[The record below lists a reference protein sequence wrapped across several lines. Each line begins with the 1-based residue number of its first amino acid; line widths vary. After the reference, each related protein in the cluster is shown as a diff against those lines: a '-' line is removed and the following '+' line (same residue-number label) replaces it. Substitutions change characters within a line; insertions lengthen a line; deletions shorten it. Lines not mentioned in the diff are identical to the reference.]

1 MKVTDKDSE
10 PESASDPFV
19 RGTDPRSVPKCHG
32 PATLQEMMRWQAY
45 VRTYLVIIN
54 VGTGNQKYC
63 FPRVIFS
70 SFLKLQNTNF
80 PDPDIEEDEDTC
92 IVRIAPK
99 PIKIKIKS
107 LPPPPPPSSSG
118 AGDSAPPTA
127 AAAVPA
133 AAAAVQ
139 LAPPAAPAAAT
150 PYMHP
155 KKKMAHTMDYL
166 INNDHVVAAAA
177 VAGSIPPAMLSHV
190 QSPQVNAA
198 SFPLSVSASGPPLAA
213 GGAANSLLVRAP
225 PPATAETP
233 VRSRRESG
241 QQERRGGRERNGGGG
256 TASSGRKGGGGADV
270 RTKCDVCFGEGT
282 NANLVRYFN
291 VFVVCLFTDFS
302 GHVISIFFLDLT
314 DALCW

>member
-1 MKVTDKDSE
+1 M
-10 PESASDPFV
+10 
-19 RGTDPRSVPKCHG
+19 
-32 PATLQEMMRWQAY
+32 
-45 VRTYLVIIN
+45 YLVIIN
-54 VGTGNQKYC
+54 ITK
-63 FPRVIFS
+63 ILLS
-70 SFLKLQNTNF
+70 SCHLCKLFKLQIPTYF

-118 AGDSAPPTA
+118 DSVPPTA
-127 AAAVPA
+127 AAVPT

-139 LAPPAAPAAAT
+139 LAPPAPAATT

-166 INNDHVVAAAA
+166 INNDHVA
-177 VAGSIPPAMLSHV
+177 PAMLSHV
-190 QSPQVNAA
+190 QQSPQVTAA
-198 SFPLSVSASGPPLAA
+198 SFPLSVSTPGPPPLAA
-213 GGAANSLLVRAP
+213 SGAANSLLVRAP
-225 PPATAETP
+225 PPAAETP

-241 QQERRGGRERNGGGG
+241 QQERRGGRERNV
-256 TASSGRKGGGGADV
+256 TASSGRKAGGADV

-291 VFVVCLFTDFS
+291 VFFVYR
-302 GHVISIFFLDLT
+302 FF
-314 DALCW
+314 